1 MAVARDIRGVG
12 LPFVTGTA
20 LGVVIFPRLL
30 HLNAAASILAA
41 FLVPISFL
49 AFQHHNGKK
58 ISLFATIIFFL
69 AGIFCSLN
77 SSFCSMNIPDSSNSN
92 AAMAA
97 IGSIVDKIPYPSGT
111 SAPLVKALLTGDRS
125 ALPEEIVSI
134 FRKSGAAHVL
144 ALSGLHLGMI
154 YIILM
159 KLTMPLGLF
168 RKARGA
174 RSILI
179 ILICSLYVKATGAS
193 PSLVRAFIF
202 ILLNESA
209 KILERKAR
217 PKNLLAAAAT
227 IQLAIKP
234 SSIAAISFQLS
245 YSAIL
250 GIFLIF
256 PILRSFYPSSG
267 KKNPFRWIW
276 ESASLSIS
284 CQVFTAPLAWHY
296 FQSFPKYFL
305 LTNLIA
311 LPLTS
316 AIMVLSIATI
326 ALAAL
331 GICPILLVQAND
343 KAIQAIIYCLTVIS
357 EM

>member
-1 MAVARDIRGVG
+1 MAGARDIRGLG
-12 LPFVTGTA
+12 LPFVTGTL
-20 LGVVIFPRLL
+20 LGIVIFPKIL
-30 HLNAAASILAA
+30 HLDAAASILAV
-41 FLVPISFL
+41 FLIPLSFL
-49 AFQHHNGKK
+49 AFQYHRGLK

-77 SSFCSMNIPDSSNSN
+77 SSFCSMDMQDPSNGN

-97 IGSIVDKIPYPSGT
+97 IGSIIDNIPYPSGT
-111 SAPLVKALLTGDRS
+111 SAPLAKALLTGDRS

-154 YIILM
+154 YLILM
-159 KLTMPLGLF
+159 
-168 RKARGA
+168 
-174 RSILI
+174 
-179 ILICSLYVKATGAS
+179 LYVKATGAS

-202 ILLNESA
+202 ILLNETA
-209 KILERKAR
+209 KILERKTQ

-227 IQLAIKP
+227 IQLAMKP
-234 SSIAAISFQLS
+234 SSIASISFQLS

-256 PILRSFYPSSG
+256 PILRGFYPSTG
-267 KKNPFRWIW
+267 KKSPLRWMW

-284 CQVFTAPLAWHY
+284 CQVFTSPLAWHY
-296 FQSFPKYFL
+296 FKSFPEYFL

-316 AIMVLSIATI
+316 AIMALSIATI
-326 ALAAL
+326 ALSAL
-331 GICPILLVQAND
+331 GICPVLLVQAND

>member
-1 MAVARDIRGVG
+1 MAGARDIRGLG
-12 LPFVTGTA
+12 LPFVMGTA
-20 LGVVIFPRLL
+20 LGIVIFPKLL
-30 HLNAAASILAA
+30 HLSAAASILAA
-41 FLVPISFL
+41 LLILLSFL
-49 AFQHHNGKK
+49 AFQYHRGLK

-77 SSFCSMNIPDSSNSN
+77 SSFCSMNMQDSSNGN

-97 IGSIVDKIPYPSGT
+97 LGSMIDNIPYPSGT

-125 ALPEEIVSI
+125 TLPEEIVDI

-154 YIILM
+154 YLILM
-159 KLTMPLGLF
+159 KLTLPLGLF
-168 RKARGA
+168 RKAKGS
-174 RSILI
+174 RSIFI
-179 ILICSLYVKATGAS
+179 ILICGLYVKATGAS
-193 PSLVRAFIF
+193 PSLVRAFMF
-202 ILLNESA
+202 ILLNEIA
-209 KILERKAR
+209 KILERKTQ

-227 IQLAIKP
+227 IQLAMKP
-234 SSIAAISFQLS
+234 SSIASISFQLS

-256 PILRSFYPSSG
+256 PVLRDFYPSSE
-267 KKNPFRWIW
+267 KKSPFRWMW
-276 ESASLSIS
+276 ECASLSMS
-284 CQVFTAPLAWHY
+284 CQVFTAPLVWYY
-296 FQSFPKYFL
+296 FHSFPKYFL

-316 AIMVLSIATI
+316 AIMAFSIATI
-326 ALAAL
+326 ALSAL
-331 GICPILLVQAND
+331 GICPILLVLAND